1 MSEDGI
7 LPASFKKKDE
17 KKDVLTVSLSVFAA
31 TCVIVFFFAKKFEE
45 ILSFTIF
52 LDCIGMATSAAT
64 IFILRKRTKHLDG
77 TGIFKMKLY
86 PLMPLIFITTYIF
99 VGIMIG
105 IETPNPALIGLAV
118 FAFFLIIYFATR
130 KKLENNNMSSKM
142 DLSYILNEL
151 GEERENY
158 FNAVSPPI
166 IQTSNFAFKK
176 VDDLR
181 KAFEDEMSG
190 YLYSRGLNPT
200 VEILRKKLAALD
212 EAEDCLVFNSGAAAI
227 FAGILANVKAGDH
240 IVSVKSPYT
249 WAQKMFDVML
259 PRFNVTTTYIDGT
272 SLQNWERATQST
284 TTLYY
289 LESPNSWDFAL
300 QDIKAVASLARS
312 KKITTF
318 IDNSYC
324 TPLYQRPIEMGIDMA
339 MQTAT
344 KYIGGHSDTLGGVLS
359 GSHAMIKKIFESEYL
374 NIGSG
379 IQPFN
384 AWLLI
389 RGLRTL
395 PARLDRITKTTNE
408 VLQFLKQ
415 HPKVEKV
422 IFPFDESFSQYELAK
437 NK

>member
-1 MSEDGI
+1 
-7 LPASFKKKDE
+7 
-17 KKDVLTVSLSVFAA
+17 
-31 TCVIVFFFAKKFEE
+31 
-45 ILSFTIF
+45 
-52 LDCIGMATSAAT
+52 
-64 IFILRKRTKHLDG
+64 
-77 TGIFKMKLY
+77 
-86 PLMPLIFITTYIF
+86 
-99 VGIMIG
+99 
-105 IETPNPALIGLAV
+105 
-118 FAFFLIIYFATR
+118 
-130 KKLENNNMSSKM
+130 MSSKNAN
-142 DLSYILNEL
+142 DLSFILNEL

-158 FNAVSPPI
+158 YNAVSAPI
-166 IQTSNFAFKK
+166 IQTSNFAFRK

-181 KAFEDEMSG
+181 KAFEDEMSS

-212 EAEDCLVFNSGAAAI
+212 DAEDCLVFNSGAAAI

-249 WAQKMFDVML
+249 WAQRMFDIVL

-284 TTLYY
+284 TTMYY

-324 TPLYQRPIEMGIDMA
+324 TPLYQRPIEMGIDLA

-359 GSHAMIKKIFESEYL
+359 GSHTMIKRIFDSEYL

-408 VLQFLKQ
+408 VLQFLKH
-415 HPKVEKV
+415 HPKVESV
-422 IFPFDESFSQYELAK
+422 IFPFDDSFSQYELAK
-437 NK
+437 KQMTGACGLLTIILRTKKIESIVRFCESLQHIMMAVSWGGHESLVIPKCAGINSGDFDPANKEHRYVRLYVGLEDAAHLVNDLEQALAVMEN